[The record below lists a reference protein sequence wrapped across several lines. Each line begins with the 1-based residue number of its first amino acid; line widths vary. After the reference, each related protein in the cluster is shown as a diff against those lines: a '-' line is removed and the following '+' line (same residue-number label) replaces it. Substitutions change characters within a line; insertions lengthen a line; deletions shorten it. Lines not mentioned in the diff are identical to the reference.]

1 MGHESAG
8 GLSWHKGR
16 QCDGGAC
23 VEIAVAGEQV
33 LLRSTEAPGALVSLS
48 RAEWRDFLTAAK
60 EGLLDHL

>member
-1 MGHESAG
+1 
-8 GLSWHKGR
+8 
-16 QCDGGAC
+16 